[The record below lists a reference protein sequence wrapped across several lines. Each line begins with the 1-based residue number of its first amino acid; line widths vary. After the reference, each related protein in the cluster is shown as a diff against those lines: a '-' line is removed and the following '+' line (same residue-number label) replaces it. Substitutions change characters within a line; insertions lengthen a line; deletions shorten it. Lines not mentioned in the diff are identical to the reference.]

1 MKRLLKGNT
10 ERGAINNDKIAKALL
25 QHRNTP
31 LCDIEKSPAELALGR
46 SLRDSVPMPLIR
58 YNVDPK
64 WAQNLR
70 KREINMYKKNK
81 SIEKN
86 MMNNQK
92 T

>member
-31 LCDIEKSPAELALGR
+31 LRDIEKSPAELALGR
-46 SLRDSVPMPLIR
+46 SLCDSVPMPLIR
-58 YNVDPK
+58 YNVHPM

-70 KREINMYKKNK
+70 KREINMCKKNK